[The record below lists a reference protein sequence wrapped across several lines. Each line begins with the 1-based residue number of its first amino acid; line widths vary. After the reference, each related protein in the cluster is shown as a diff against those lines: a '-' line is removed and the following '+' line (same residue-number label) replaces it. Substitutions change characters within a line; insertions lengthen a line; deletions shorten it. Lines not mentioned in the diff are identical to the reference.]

1 MADQEGSS
9 PLDAAIESIER
20 VELGGVPPKVESP
33 GDDPFAPP
41 PLEPEL
47 VAPKPRGRPRS
58 PDSRR
63 ARSGVYSGKRASGPV
78 KGPPVPEVKPDYPA
92 IAPGSVAASIKQIDA
107 IIVKLVGTAP
117 LTEEEAQGGGVVFA
131 PVLDHYMPLLA
142 EKGGMWLAPFTW
154 VVLAYGPRAYE
165 VLDRRQQLLA
175 AKKRGYTSPVSEEA
189 RPGETGAATFPGAS
203 DAAPARPFSVVGSE
217 DAPPTVP
224 RHRR

>member
-1 MADQEGSS
+1 MADREGIS

-20 VELGGVPPKVESP
+20 VELGGVAPKVDSP
-33 GDDPFAPP
+33 GDDDPFTPP
-41 PLEPEL
+41 PPESEP

-78 KGPPVPEVKPDYPA
+78 KGPPVPEVKPEYPA
-92 IAPGSVAASIKQIDA
+92 IAPGSVAASIKQIDV
-107 IIVKLVGTAP
+107 IIVKLAGTTP
-117 LTEEEAQGGGVVFA
+117 LSEEEAQGGGAVFA

-165 VLDRRQQLLA
+165 VLDRRQRRIDA
-175 AKKRGYTSPVSEEA
+175 VKRGVPVVEA
-189 RPGETGAATFPGAS
+189 QPGESNGREPFPPAS
-203 DAAPARPFSVVGSE
+203 DADIPRPFSVS
-217 DAPPTVP
+217 
-224 RHRR
+224 RS